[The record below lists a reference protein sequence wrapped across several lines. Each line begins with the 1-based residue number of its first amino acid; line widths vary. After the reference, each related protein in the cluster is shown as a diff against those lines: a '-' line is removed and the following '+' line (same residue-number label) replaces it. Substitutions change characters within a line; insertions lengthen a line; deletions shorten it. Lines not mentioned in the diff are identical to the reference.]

1 MILDATCGARQIWFQ
16 KNEPHTLYCD
26 KRREHFEGDFGS
38 NNAHRVLDI
47 SPDMECDFTNMP
59 FPDNTFNLVVLDP
72 PHLLGESGA
81 WLKKAFSF
89 YDSKESAIKSVSD
102 GIKEALRVLKVGGVL
117 IFKWS
122 EIQISSQE
130 IISACGIQPLFGHR
144 SGRKMNTH
152 WMCFMKFED
161 SDNLHERQGTL
172 F

>member
-102 GIKEALRVLKVGGVL
+102 GIKEALRVLKVGGG
-117 IFKWS
+117 S
-122 EIQISSQE
+122 DIQVERNTDFFAGNHFSLRNAASIRSQKRQKDE
-130 IISACGIQPLFGHR
+130 YAL
-144 SGRKMNTH
+144 
-152 WMCFMKFED
+152 D
-161 SDNLHERQGTL
+161 VLHEI
-172 F
+172 